1 MMKDSLEVDPPT
13 FIQPQTSN
21 EINELKK
28 NLQKTTNSLTTDDL
42 PIVKKLQQTSSSFH
56 KNRPHFRSTTPELKN
71 NITSFSKSS
80 KNFFRKHFTTNQNLI
95 TNMTDDESNPITLRN
110 NFQLALGK
118 LNSNSTKEIAF
129 KQLKEIIS
137 KNTTQEALR
146 VYISSL
152 SSYNMNSSINAK
164 EFIVLLYGYIASV
177 YKENLMDPL
186 DKPSN
191 IVKTI
196 NRILTHIRNFYL
208 KENSFVVHKACS
220 HSMMEIYENCMP
232 KDNMKGINLLF
243 IEPLFNLIISGN
255 GKYVQEGAA
264 VCLADFI
271 YHLGKDNDTEINMK
285 ILATLD
291 TKIMTL
297 FNKHSIDVPH
307 IYEALFNLMQFLP
320 FETFVSY
327 LKEIYDKTIT
337 ILCKANALK
346 YNAQSKINCLNI
358 LSLIAQKC
366 KSVADTTIGYYQ
378 NDIMKVIEFN
388 TRDKIHKVQIAANDA
403 YKSWKELSVIYN
415 DLERKKVLMDEGG
428 LKKTK
433 EEYLNNIIN
442 NGQQQQQQ
450 QKEEE
455 KDVNGEG
462 NNNKGMS
469 SNYVKKMDRFN
480 FLRNLAKM
488 AKIENKKVDFDTELP
503 EKMRDE
509 VYKKG
514 IGNILKLSN
523 FLKYKNNNKNN
534 GSDYV
539 VRRSGSSPKKKKY
552 QSKTEINAFK
562 NYSEQIKKFDND
574 MNNSNTH
581 KIQNHNN
588 NNIVAKRGLS
598 EVHEVNEGSNVNNN
612 SIGQFEINNKSN
624 NNNNKAEQM
633 MFQEEDIGTGNQSSN
648 PYNNYIPSPEEGID
662 NDIDNVPQEQ
672 EEIPL
677 QESNQEITTNTKQQ
691 QLPPSI
697 TNKPL
702 IHNTLPKLSQQKH
715 KNQKTYINSQNIN
728 PQPQNTNNNINLTQL
743 KNTLSS
749 LITSTLLETYNS
761 FEQKITSS
769 LYDTEQR
776 INDIYLK
783 LEDYQSHPNYMK
795 QQQQHTANNNQMNE
809 TQRIS
814 TINEER
820 HDYYINNNN
829 SHNNSNVNNN
839 GKNYNYNYNTS
850 QTTNINEL
858 NRNQIAESVLNDVKN
873 ELSNKHKKN
882 KYNYDNNPQTDN
894 HITELWKEALYAIE
908 HNDYNK
914 GYELILNAGDDIYL
928 LRLVC
933 ITGPIFTKLNF
944 TLSKRVLMRVNMI
957 SRSHQIQ
964 SLLIKL
970 INSALQC
977 NIFNSL
983 TTNEQN
989 DILDSLFEF
998 SGLNTKLGSE
1008 AAELYTKITQ

>member
-271 YHLGKDNDTEINMK
+271 YHLGKDNNTEINMK

-346 YNAQSKINCLNI
+346 YNADISHCGCQMVSEDRTIVKYFYFHTILKNKLLHIPNIASKRPIVSI
-358 LSLIAQKC
+358 
-366 KSVADTTIGYYQ
+366 
-378 NDIMKVIEFN
+378 
-388 TRDKIHKVQIAANDA
+388 
-403 YKSWKELSVIYN
+403 
-415 DLERKKVLMDEGG
+415 
-428 LKKTK
+428 
-433 EEYLNNIIN
+433 IIN
-442 NGQQQQQQ
+442 SVCKNSLFIG
-450 QKEEE
+450 
-455 KDVNGEG
+455 
-462 NNNKGMS
+462 S
-469 SNYVKKMDRFN
+469 FIFSFPSFN
-480 FLRNLAKM
+480 F
-488 AKIENKKVDFDTELP
+488 IKV
-503 EKMRDE
+503 
-509 VYKKG
+509 
-514 IGNILKLSN
+514 
-523 FLKYKNNNKNN
+523 
-534 GSDYV
+534 
-539 VRRSGSSPKKKKY
+539 SPV
-552 QSKTEINAFK
+552 F
-562 NYSEQIKKFDND
+562 
-574 MNNSNTH
+574 
-581 KIQNHNN
+581 
-588 NNIVAKRGLS
+588 
-598 EVHEVNEGSNVNNN
+598 
-612 SIGQFEINNKSN
+612 
-624 NNNNKAEQM
+624 
-633 MFQEEDIGTGNQSSN
+633 
-648 PYNNYIPSPEEGID
+648 
-662 NDIDNVPQEQ
+662 
-672 EEIPL
+672 
-677 QESNQEITTNTKQQ
+677 
-691 QLPPSI
+691 
-697 TNKPL
+697 
-702 IHNTLPKLSQQKH
+702 
-715 KNQKTYINSQNIN
+715 
-728 PQPQNTNNNINLTQL
+728 
-743 KNTLSS
+743 
-749 LITSTLLETYNS
+749 
-761 FEQKITSS
+761 
-769 LYDTEQR
+769 
-776 INDIYLK
+776 
-783 LEDYQSHPNYMK
+783 
-795 QQQQHTANNNQMNE
+795 
-809 TQRIS
+809 
-814 TINEER
+814 
-820 HDYYINNNN
+820 
-829 SHNNSNVNNN
+829 
-839 GKNYNYNYNTS
+839 
-850 QTTNINEL
+850 
-858 NRNQIAESVLNDVKN
+858 
-873 ELSNKHKKN
+873 
-882 KYNYDNNPQTDN
+882 
-894 HITELWKEALYAIE
+894 
-908 HNDYNK
+908 
-914 GYELILNAGDDIYL
+914 
-928 LRLVC
+928 
-933 ITGPIFTKLNF
+933 
-944 TLSKRVLMRVNMI
+944 
-957 SRSHQIQ
+957 
-964 SLLIKL
+964 
-970 INSALQC
+970 
-977 NIFNSL
+977 
-983 TTNEQN
+983 
-989 DILDSLFEF
+989 
-998 SGLNTKLGSE
+998 
-1008 AAELYTKITQ
+1008 

>member
-1 MMKDSLEVDPPT
+1 MKDSLEVDPPT
-13 FIQPQTSN
+13 FIHPQTSS
-21 EINELKK
+21 EIKHLKQ
-28 NLQKTTNSLTTDDL
+28 NLERTNNSLTTDDL

-56 KNRPHFRSTTPELKN
+56 RSRPHFRANTPEIKN
-71 NITSFSKSS
+71 NIASFSKSS
-80 KNFFRKHFTTNQNLI
+80 KNFFRKHFSTNQNLI

-110 NFQLALGK
+110 NFQLTLGK
-118 LNSNSTKEIAF
+118 LSSNSTKEIAF

-137 KNTTQEALR
+137 KNSTQEALR
-146 VYISSL
+146 VYVSSL
-152 SSYNMNSSINAK
+152 SSYNLNSSLNAK

-186 DKPSN
+186 DKPPN
-191 IVKTI
+191 IIKTVS
-196 NRILTHIRNFYL
+196 RILTHIRNFYL

-232 KDNMKGINLLF
+232 KDNMRGINLLF
-243 IEPLFNLIISGN
+243 IEPLFNLILSGN

-271 YHLGKDNDTEINMK
+271 YHLGKDNESEINIK
-285 ILATLD
+285 LLATLD
-291 TKIMTL
+291 AKIMAL

-320 FETFVSY
+320 FETFVNY
-327 LKEIYDKTIT
+327 LKEIYDRAIT
-337 ILCKANALK
+337 ILCKANAAK
-346 YNAQSKINCLNI
+346 FNAQSKINCLNI
-358 LSLIAQKC
+358 LALIAQKC

-378 NDIMKVIEFN
+378 HDIMKVIEFN

-403 YKSWKELSVIYN
+403 LKSWKELSVIYN

-433 EEYLNNIIN
+433 EEYLNNII
-442 NGQQQQQQ
+442 GLSSGH
-450 QKEEE
+450 KEEE
-455 KDVNGEG
+455 KEVNGDVN
-462 NNNKGMS
+462 NNNSKAVNS
-469 SNYVKKMDRFN
+469 SYVKKMDRFN

-503 EKMRDE
+503 EKMREE

-539 VRRSGSSPKKKKY
+539 VRRSGSSPKKKKH

-562 NYSEQIKKFDND
+562 NHSEQIKKFDND
-574 MNNSNTH
+574 INNTNKLPHSNTL
-581 KIQNHNN
+581 
-588 NNIVAKRGLS
+588 KRGLS
-598 EVHEVNEGSNVNNN
+598 EVHEVNEVSNANNN
-612 SIGQFEINNKSN
+612 SVGQFEINNSN
-624 NNNNKAEQM
+624 NNKPEQM
-633 MFQEEDIGTGNQSSN
+633 VFQEEDVGTGNQSGN
-648 PYNNYIPSPEEGID
+648 PYHISNTNNYVPSPEDEGID
-662 NDIDNVPQEQ
+662 NDDIDNIPQEQ
-672 EEIPL
+672 EDIPI
-677 QESNQEITTNTKQQ
+677 QESNHEVQDTTNTKQM
-691 QLPPSI
+691 PPI
-697 TNKPL
+697 VNRPL
-702 IHNTLPKLSQQKH
+702 THNALPKLPQQKH
-715 KNQKTYINSQNIN
+715 RNLKTYINSQNIN
-728 PQPQNTNNNINLTQL
+728 PHPPATNNINLTQL
-743 KNTLSS
+743 KSTLSS

-761 FEQKITSS
+761 FEQKVTSS

-776 INDIYLK
+776 INDLYLK
-783 LEDYQSHPNYMK
+783 LEDYRSHPNYMK
-795 QQQQHTANNNQMNE
+795 HTVHNNQMNE

-814 TINEER
+814 TITEER
-820 HDYYINNNN
+820 NDYYINNNSN
-829 SHNNSNVNNN
+829 SV
-839 GKNYNYNYNTS
+839 GKNYHTS
-850 QTTNINEL
+850 QNNTRNEL
-858 NRNQIAESVLNDVKN
+858 NRNQIVESVLNDVKN
-873 ELSNKHKKN
+873 ELSNKHKKSKCN
-882 KYNYDNNPQTDN
+882 CDTSPQTDN
-894 HITELWKEALYAIE
+894 HITELWKEALCAIE
-908 HNDYNK
+908 HSDYNK

-933 ITGPIFTKLNF
+933 ITGPVFTKLNF
-944 TLSKRVLMRVNMI
+944 ALSKRVLMRVNMI

-970 INSALQC
+970 IKSALQC
-977 NIFNSL
+977 NVFTSL

-1008 AAELYTKITQ
+1008 AAELYTKITK

>member
-1 MMKDSLEVDPPT
+1 MKDSLEVDPPT

-21 EINELKK
+21 EIKELKK
-28 NLQKTTNSLTTDDL
+28 NLQKANNSLTTDDL
-42 PIVKKLQQTSSSFH
+42 PIVKKFQQTSTSFH
-56 KNRPHFRSTTPELKN
+56 KNRPPFRSNTPEIKN

-110 NFQLALGK
+110 NFQLTLGK

-129 KQLKEIIS
+129 KQLKEIVS
-137 KNTTQEALR
+137 KSSTQDALR

-152 SSYNMNSSINAK
+152 SSYNLNSSINAK

-186 DKPSN
+186 DKPPN

-271 YHLGKDNDTEINMK
+271 YHLGKDNDSEINMK

-291 TKIMTL
+291 SKVMAL

-327 LKEIYDKTIT
+327 LKEIYDRTIT

-346 YNAQSKINCLNI
+346 YTAQSKINCLNI
-358 LSLIAQKC
+358 LTIIAQKC

-433 EEYLNNIIN
+433 EEYLNSIIVSSN
-442 NGQQQQQQ
+442 NVQQ

-455 KDVNGEG
+455 KDVNDEIN
-462 NNNKGMS
+462 NNNKVMS

-539 VRRSGSSPKKKKY
+539 VRRSGSSPKKKKH

-574 MNNSNTH
+574 INNTH
-581 KIQNHNN
+581 KIIQNN
-588 NNIVAKRGLS
+588 NMIKKGLS
-598 EVHEVNEGSNVNNN
+598 EVHEVNEVSNVNNN
-612 SIGQFEINNKSN
+612 SIGQFEITNKSHNNKP
-624 NNNNKAEQM
+624 EQM
-633 MFQEEDIGTGNQSSN
+633 LFQEEDIGTGNQSGN
-648 PYNNYIPSPEEGID
+648 PYNNYIPSPEEEGID
-662 NDIDNVPQEQ
+662 NDIDNIPQEQ
-672 EEIPL
+672 EDIPI
-677 QESNQEITTNTKQQ
+677 QDSNQEISNTKQIP
-691 QLPPSI
+691 LPI
-697 TNKPL
+697 INKPL
-702 IHNTLPKLSQQKH
+702 THNTLPKLSQQKH
-715 KNQKTYINSQNIN
+715 KNQKTYINNQNIN
-728 PQPQNTNNNINLTQL
+728 PHSNTSNNINLTQL

-783 LEDYQSHPNYMK
+783 LEDYHSHPNYMK
-795 QQQQHTANNNQMNE
+795 HTVNNNQMNE

-820 HDYYINNNN
+820 NDYYINNNN
-829 SHNNSNVNNN
+829 SNVN
-839 GKNYNYNYNTS
+839 GKNYTS
-850 QTTNINEL
+850 SQNNNINEL

-873 ELSNKHKKN
+873 ELSNKHKKS

-944 TLSKRVLMRVNMI
+944 ALSKRVLMRVNMI

-970 INSALQC
+970 IKSALQC

-983 TTNEQN
+983 NTNEQN

-1008 AAELYTKITQ
+1008 AAELYTKITK